1 MANNA
6 PFSVNRAPYP
16 NVHVNLPGRIET
28 YLISA
33 LGANGSV
40 AIVPGASSAGC
51 TVTYVGEGNY
61 SFTFPAGGTGAI
73 GWVVITSPETAGET
87 VAETRM
93 YAIDSDILS
102 FATGAGRF
110 SAVDGSATPALADII
125 GTFRIVVNVLPPAAT

>member
-16 NVHVNLPGRIET
+16 NVHVNLPTRVET
-28 YLISA
+28 YVITATGSN
-33 LGANGSV
+33 GAV
-40 AIVPGASSAGC
+40 AINSAASSGGC
-51 TVTYVGEGNY
+51 GVAYVGEGNY
-61 SFTFPAGGTGAI
+61 SFSFPAGGTGAI
-73 GWVVITSPETAGET
+73 GWVVITPPETAGET
-87 VAETRM
+87 VAEVRM

-125 GTFRIVVNVLPPAAT
+125 GTFRIVVNVVAAAS